1 MSKEKIWLSPPH
13 MGGTEMAA
21 IQAVFDT
28 NWIAPVGEHLTQ
40 FEQSICHFTKSPFA
54 VALNSGTAALHLALQ
69 VCGVQAG
76 DYVLCSSLTFAASAN
91 PILYQNAIPIFIDS
105 EPTTWNIC
113 PKALEVAI
121 QTLRSE
127 GKIVKALIV
136 VHIFGMSAQMD
147 KITAICQHYGVT
159 LIEDAAESLGSTWN
173 GQQTGTI
180 GEVGIY
186 SFNGN
191 KIITTSGGGAL
202 VCKEQEKAQKT
213 LFLATQAKEPFPYF
227 QHETVGYNYRLSSVL
242 AAIGCEQMKVL
253 PLRILQRR
261 AIFDTYKQL
270 LSDIP
275 HIQFQEELENS
286 FSNRWLTTIRV
297 LPNNYS
303 NIEKIRL
310 ALLAENIEARPIWKP
325 LHLQPVF
332 RHVRY
337 FGSNVAATLFE
348 QGLCLPSG
356 SALTFEQI
364 EKVVQ
369 IIKNTF

>member
-1 MSKEKIWLSPPH
+1 
-13 MGGTEMAA
+13 MGGTEISA
-21 IQAVFDT
+21 IQTVFEG
-28 NWIAPVGEHLTQ
+28 NWIAPAGEHLTQ

-54 VALNSGTAALHLALQ
+54 VALNSGTSALHLALQ
-69 VCGVQAG
+69 VCGIQAG

-105 EPTTWNIC
+105 EPITWNIC
-113 PKALEVAI
+113 PNALEKAI
-121 QTLRSE
+121 QTLHQE

-136 VHIFGMSAQMD
+136 VHIFGMPAQMERI
-147 KITAICQHYGVT
+147 KAICEHYEIQ
-159 LIEDAAESLGSTWN
+159 LIEDAAESLGSTWS

-202 VCKEQEKAQKT
+202 VCKDAEKAKKT

-227 QHETVGYNYRLSSVL
+227 QHETIGYNYRLSNVL

-253 PLRILQRR
+253 PLRVAQRR
-261 AIFDTYKQL
+261 AIFDTYKHL

-275 HIQFQEELENS
+275 YIQFQEELEGS
-286 FSNRWLTTIRV
+286 SSNRWLTVIRI
-297 LPNNYS
+297 LPNVYS
-303 NIEKIRL
+303 NSEKIRL

-332 RHVRY
+332 QKIRY
-337 FGSNVAATLFE
+337 FGSNTAAALFE

-356 SALTFEQI
+356 SALTTTQL
-364 EKVVQ
+364 EKVVNV
-369 IIKNTF
+369 IRNTF